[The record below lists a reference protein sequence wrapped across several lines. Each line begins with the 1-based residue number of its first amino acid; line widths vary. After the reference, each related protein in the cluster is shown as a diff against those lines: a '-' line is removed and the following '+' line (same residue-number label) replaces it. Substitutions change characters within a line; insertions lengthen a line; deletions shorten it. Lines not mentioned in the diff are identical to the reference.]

1 MIWMLIA
8 AIGTGICLYQVAC
21 MILAGGKAHKTE
33 LRLEEIAA
41 MGSRDQ
47 EKVQRWEGSLLNRMG
62 RAAFVRLTSSVGSVL
77 PISAREKEQI
87 RRLTARC
94 GLTLQPE
101 EYMVMQILAVAGGGL
116 AGVYLGTALGKGPTL
131 GGVFGLYGGY
141 TLFRF
146 VIKSKA
152 SKRQNAI
159 LDQLPELLDLLS
171 ISVGAGLGFN
181 QAFQYISEQCEGPLA
196 EEFVFAGNAMA
207 LGRSRR
213 AALEEMASH
222 CDIDELRTFVS
233 AVIQA
238 DEMGISLR
246 NILVT
251 QAQEARH
258 AKRMRTEE
266 KAQKIPI
273 KMLLPLGLLIFP
285 VMLIILMAP
294 AIPRL
299 TAALL

>member
-1 MIWMLIA
+1 MWMMIA
-8 AIGTGICLYQVAC
+8 AVGTGICLYQLIYL
-21 MILAGGKAHKTE
+21 ILTGGNAHKTN
-33 LRLEEIAA
+33 LRLDEIAA
-41 MGSRDQ
+41 MGIRRQ
-47 EKVQRWEGSLLNRMG
+47 EKIHRWQGSLVNRAG
-62 RAAFVRLTSSVGSVL
+62 KAAFARLTASIGTVL
-77 PISAREKEQI
+77 PISGKEKEQI

-101 EYMVMQILAVAGGGL
+101 EYMVMQLLAVAGGGL
-116 AGVYLGTALGKGPTL
+116 TGIYLSSVFGKGMTM
-131 GGVFGLYGGY
+131 GGAAGLYGGY
-141 TLFRF
+141 AFFRF

-152 SKRQNAI
+152 SKRQEAI

-196 EEFVFAGNAMA
+196 DEFVHAGNAMA

-213 AALEEMASH
+213 AALEEMAYR
-222 CDIDELRTFVS
+222 CDIDELRTFTS
-233 AVIQA
+233 AVVQA
-238 DEMGISLR
+238 DEMGISLK

-258 AKRMRTEE
+258 AKKMRTEE

-273 KMLLPLGLLIFP
+273 KILLPLGLLIFP

-294 AIPRL
+294 AVPRI
-299 TAALL
+299 TEALL

>member
-1 MIWMLIA
+1 MIWIITA
-8 AIGTGICLYQVAC
+8 AAGTGIFLYQ
-21 MILAGGKAHKTE
+21 MICLIQSGGKAHKTQ

-41 MGSRDQ
+41 MGIKQQ
-47 EKVQRWEGSLLNRMG
+47 EKNHRWTGSLFNRAG
-62 RAAFVRLTSSVGSVL
+62 KAAFTRLTSSIGTVL
-77 PISAREKEQI
+77 PISAKEKEQI
-87 RRLTARC
+87 RRTAARS
-94 GLTLQPE
+94 GLALQPE
-101 EYMVMQILAVAGGGL
+101 EYMALQILVIAGGGL
-116 AGVYLGTALGKGPTL
+116 TGMYLGMVFEKGL
-131 GGVFGLYGGY
+131 MMGCAAGLYGGY

-146 VIKSKA
+146 AIKSRA
-152 SKRQNAI
+152 SKRQEAI
-159 LDQLPELLDLLS
+159 LEQLPELLDLLS

-196 EEFVFAGNAMA
+196 EEFVYAGNAMA

-213 AALEEMASH
+213 AALEEMAYR
-222 CDIDELRTFVS
+222 CDIDELRTFTS
-233 AVIQA
+233 AVVQA

-246 NILVT
+246 NILTT
-251 QAQEARH
+251 QAKEARR

-294 AIPRL
+294 AVPRI
-299 TAALL
+299 TEALL